1 VETPHKHHYSP
12 AFYLKEWTGADSR
25 LCEYSRLICACPKVN
40 GRIRTRCTF
49 PDGTGYEID
58 LYRVE
63 GLPET
68 EAHSVETVFMG
79 MVDTDAK
86 RALDK
91 IISGDTTPWD
101 SKMRSAWTRFILS
114 LVFRNPEA
122 VHLIET
128 VMSEIWKTATA
139 DLQVDYE
146 KLRQPTDPLTL
157 EEFVVP
163 SRAAPGKAALL
174 MLQQII
180 DNDRLGPTIFD
191 MHWVSVSVAESKLF
205 LLTSDRPLDMP
216 HGLGNKEKA
225 YITLP
230 VAPRMLF
237 VAAYDDTWAR
247 RLQAA
252 NPSEVIKVMNLGVV
266 SRARKYVWGIDDGQ
280 RRFVENHMS
289 KSPDRPII
297 TEEQKAAAIKSTLL
311 DVRERL
317 EAIKGRKAAS
327 FITER

>member
-1 VETPHKHHYSP
+1 METPHKHHYSP

-191 MHWVSVSVAESKLF
+191 MHWVSVSVAEFSFSFSLPTGRSTCLTDWGTRRRHTSPCRWLPECF
-205 LLTSDRPLDMP
+205 LSRPMTT
-216 HGLGNKEKA
+216 HGLGV
-225 YITLP
+225 Y
-230 VAPRMLF
+230 
-237 VAAYDDTWAR
+237 R
-247 RLQAA
+247 R
-252 NPSEVIKVMNLGVV
+252 PTH
-266 SRARKYVWGIDDGQ
+266 
-280 RRFVENHMS
+280 RRS
-289 KSPDRPII
+289 LRS
-297 TEEQKAAAIKSTLL
+297 
-311 DVRERL
+311 
-317 EAIKGRKAAS
+317 
-327 FITER
+327 